1 MGFDIKINIDPN
13 KISKAIDKQFGVK
26 AKAERKAAPKKYKRQ
41 PKDEGYLPTGRVVNN
56 SYVAAGCMKCPL
68 RMFGDEHTGN
78 RLDGAGNRLSKHVV
92 VFGDPNMKAFKSG
105 NMLHDNKVVEFIN
118 QVNRVAEQFG
128 QALPIGIENG
138 QIVSDLLYLTY
149 YVKCCTGD
157 GGMSSRVANCCRRAL
172 EDEFA
177 TMNIKTMMLIGGEFI
192 KAAYG
197 DGLLRINDHSCC
209 IENGVAIFT
218 TYNPL
223 VMKKPNDFQIPFG
236 NKLVHWWV
244 SINNDEFINNL
255 SR

>member
-1 MGFDIKINIDPN
+1 MELDIKINIDEA
-13 KISKAIDKQFGVK
+13 KLSKAIDKQLGIKV
-26 AKAERKAAPKKYKRQ
+26 KAERKAKPKKYVRK
-41 PKDEGYLPTGRVVNN
+41 PKEEGYLPTGKIVNS
-56 SYVAAGCMKCPL
+56 SYVAAGCMKCPM
-68 RMFGDEHTGN
+68 RMFGDGNTNN
-78 RLDGAGNRLSKHVV
+78 RLDGVGNKQSKNVV

-105 NMLHDNKVVEFIN
+105 NMLHDNKVVEFIS

-128 QALPIGIENG
+128 QALPIGVENG
-138 QIVSDLLYLTY
+138 QIVSDFLYLTY

-177 TMNIKTMMLIGGEFI
+177 PMNIKTMMLIGSEFI
-192 KAAYG
+192 RAAYG
-197 DGLLRINDHSCC
+197 DGLLSINDHSCC
-209 IENGVAIFT
+209 IDSGVAIFT

-244 SINNDEFINNL
+244 SINNDEFIKQL
-255 SR
+255 G